1 MTNKERS
8 VEEIVEYVETLLNKE
23 GQQLTEDAEDYLT
36 QTLQAER
43 QKREEMVEAERVKML
58 KKCNKMAGRARKMLT
73 KSITL
78 SSMDFFIIGTWL
90 NTFIIA
96 ILLVTQHLK

>member
-58 KKCNKMAGRARKMLT
+58 KKCNKMADRARK
-73 KSITL
+73 
-78 SSMDFFIIGTWL
+78 
-90 NTFIIA
+90 NA
-96 ILLVTQHLK
+96 YPTQ